1 MAGRRKP
8 LARARS
14 LNVGWRAMTKE
25 EISGRILGSGVVAIV
40 RAYSSDNLV
49 EAGGALIEG
58 GMPNIEITMT
68 TPNALAVMADLRRA
82 FGDRVLVGA
91 GSILDVK
98 TAQAAL
104 DAGAEYIVT
113 PVLKPEVIA
122 FCNRQQ
128 KPIFAGAYTPTEAQ
142 TAYELG
148 ADYIKIFPADGLGP
162 KYIKAILGPLPHL
175 KIVPTGGV
183 DATTAGDFI
192 KAGCVAV
199 AAGSSLVSL
208 ELIKNRDWAKLSAMA
223 SQLVA
228 AVAKA
233 RGK

>member
-1 MAGRRKP
+1 
-8 LARARS
+8 
-14 LNVGWRAMTKE
+14 MTKE

-40 RAYSSDNLV
+40 RAFSSDHLV
-49 EAGGALIEG
+49 EASGALIEG
-58 GMPNIEITMT
+58 GIPNIEITMT
-68 TPNALAVMADLRRA
+68 TPNALAVMSDLVRTY
-82 FGDRVLVGA
+82 GDRVHVGA
-91 GSILDVK
+91 GSILDAK
-98 TAQAAL
+98 TAEAAIN
-104 DAGAEYIVT
+104 AGAEYIVT

-122 FCNRQQ
+122 FCNRAQ

-148 ADYIKIFPADGLGP
+148 ADFIKIFPSDGLGP

-183 DATTAGDFI
+183 DANTAGDFI

-199 AAGSSLVSL
+199 ATGGSLVSL
-208 ELIKNRDWAKLSAMA
+208 ELIKNRDWTKLSAMA

>member
-1 MAGRRKP
+1 
-8 LARARS
+8 
-14 LNVGWRAMTKE
+14 MTKA
-25 EISGRILGSGVVAIV
+25 EISAKVLHSGVVAIV
-40 RAYSSDNLV
+40 RSHSSDNLI
-49 EAGGALIEG
+49 EAGGALIDG
-58 GMPNIEITMT
+58 GLPNIEITMT
-68 TPNALAVMADLRRA
+68 TPNALAVMADLRRTY
-82 FGDRVLVGA
+82 GDRVLVGA

-98 TAQAAL
+98 TAEAAL

-122 FCNRQQ
+122 FCNRRG
-128 KPIFAGAYTPTEAQ
+128 KPICAGSYTPTEAQ
-142 TAYELG
+142 TAHELG
-148 ADYIKIFPADGLGP
+148 ADFIKIFPSDGLGS

-199 AAGSSLVSL
+199 AAGSSHVSSEIL
-208 ELIKNRDWAKLSAMA
+208 KNRDWPKLSEMA
-223 SQLVA
+223 AQLVA

-233 RGK
+233 RGR